1 MRSQLSCS
9 EGSLIFSFC
18 PDHPHGVKIHD
29 GQGLPWWFSGWDSI
43 LRLLES
49 QVQSLVRAG
58 ELRSCLLHGMAK
70 NQKKKKKD
78 SWWSEWGQAP
88 WQQSNAD
95 KNLFYAGRKS
105 HTRYIGTHCC
115 LLSGSC
121 QVEATARTCRSK
133 STYYW
138 HLAKSVDNTALFH
151 WRPSLN
157 VISFK
162 SWKGC
167 VHHQVQG
174 PYLEA
179 GHLRPN

>member
-70 NQKKKKKD
+70 NQKKKKKR
-78 SWWSEWGQAP
+78 
-88 WQQSNAD
+88 
-95 KNLFYAGRKS
+95 FMMVRVRAGTLTAEQCRQESFLCWKKKP
-105 HTRYIGTHCC
+105 HPIHWDT
-115 LLSGSC
+115 LLSLVWKLPSGGHGQDMPK
-121 QVEATARTCRSK
+121 QVHMLLASSQIRRQY
-133 STYYW
+133 STI
-138 HLAKSVDNTALFH
+138 
-151 WRPSLN
+151 P
-157 VISFK
+157 
-162 SWKGC
+162 
-167 VHHQVQG
+167 
-174 PYLEA
+174 LEA
-179 GHLRPN
+179 LIKCHLI